1 MLTFLAQYA
10 SILLIVA
17 LAFSVLA
24 LRNTI
29 RAFNQSRRA
38 PYYILREEAA
48 RAAGRWALLTVLG
61 IAAAIAVTIFASR
74 AQPAAP
80 IEPTATP
87 TATQPVATLGPAPT
101 RTATPTRTPEPTSTA
116 TLTLTPTATLAADI
130 PAVLLTP
137 IPGAIPPDAEARF
150 EFLTLAT
157 KIDAN
162 LNPIDPGLQFPT
174 GTARVYLFFR
184 ASGVNDGAMWGVFCY
199 RGDTIVDSF
208 VGLWEDGPKLQTS
221 RAFCALDGQAGAYL
235 LRAYLG
241 GTLAVEVQFSLAGA
255 PAPTQPPTLEAS
267 PTTTP

>member
-10 SILLIVA
+10 SLLLIVA

-29 RAFNQSRRA
+29 RAFNQSRHA

-48 RAAGRWALLTVLG
+48 HAAGRWALLSVAG
-61 IAAAIAVTIFASR
+61 IAATIAVAIFASR
-74 AQPAAP
+74 APAAST
-80 IEPTATP
+80 EPTATP
-87 TATQPVATLGPAPT
+87 TATQPIATLGPAPT
-101 RTATPTRTPEPTSTA
+101 RTTTPTRTPDLTPTA
-116 TLTLTPTATLAADI
+116 TPTLTPTATLAADI
-130 PAVLLTP
+130 PDVLLTP
-137 IPGAIPPDAEARF
+137 IPGAVPPDAAAHF

-174 GTARVYLFFR
+174 GTSRVYLFFR
-184 ASGVNDGAMWGVFCY
+184 ADSVNDGAVWGVFCY
-199 RGDTIVDSF
+199 RDGAIVDSF
-208 VGLWEDGPKLQTS
+208 VGLWEDGLKLQTS

-241 GTLAVEVQFSLAGA
+241 ATPAIEVQFSLAGA
-255 PAPTQPPTLEAS
+255 PASTQPPTLETS